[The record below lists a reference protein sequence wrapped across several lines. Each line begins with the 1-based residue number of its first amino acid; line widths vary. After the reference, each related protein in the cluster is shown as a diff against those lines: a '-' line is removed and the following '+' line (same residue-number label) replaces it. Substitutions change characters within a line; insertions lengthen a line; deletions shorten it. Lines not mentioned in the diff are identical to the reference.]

1 MKTCRFQ
8 ADQKAL
14 LIGNMSEP
22 RGKGEIPPVETEIIV
37 VENGVISKRSIFNN
51 KKVKIKIKIKI
62 KN

>member
-1 MKTCRFQ
+1 
-8 ADQKAL
+8 
-14 LIGNMSEP
+14 MSEP